1 MPCFQIR
8 ETSVAFTA
16 KSLDTLKKAL
26 EDMGMSVG
34 STGSQ
39 LEFNGRH
46 EETGQYHAGSYKDGK
61 LVFLGTPLNVEEV
74 KLSYAAA
81 LVKSQWSKHGKVV
94 QKSKTKFVVQLR
106 SI

>member
-1 MPCFQIR
+1 MPCFQVR

-26 EDMGMSVG
+26 EDMGFSVRHIG
-34 STGSQ
+34 DQLDFSGKHKETGRYHTGSYQ
-39 LEFNGRH
+39 N
-46 EETGQYHAGSYKDGK
+46 GK
-61 LVFLGTPLNVEEV
+61 LVFQGTPLNVEEV
-74 KLSYAAA
+74 KMSYAAA